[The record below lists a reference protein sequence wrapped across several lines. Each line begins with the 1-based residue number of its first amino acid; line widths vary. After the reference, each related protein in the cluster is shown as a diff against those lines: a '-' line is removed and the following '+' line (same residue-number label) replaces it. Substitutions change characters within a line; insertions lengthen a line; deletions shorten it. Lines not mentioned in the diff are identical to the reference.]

1 MATQQNRKPKTAEQ
15 VKAGFKKAG
24 TTVTEWA
31 VANGFSP
38 NSVYQVLN
46 GFSKGHYGQAH
57 DIAVAL
63 GMKLAEPMV
72 A

>member
-1 MATQQNRKPKTAEQ
+1 MATQQFHKPKTADQ
-15 VKAGFKKAG
+15 VKAEFKSSG
-24 TTVTEWA
+24 NTVTKWA
-31 VANGFSP
+31 VEKGFNP

-46 GFSKGHYGQAH
+46 GFSKGNYGKAH

-63 GMKLAEPMV
+63 GMKVSEA